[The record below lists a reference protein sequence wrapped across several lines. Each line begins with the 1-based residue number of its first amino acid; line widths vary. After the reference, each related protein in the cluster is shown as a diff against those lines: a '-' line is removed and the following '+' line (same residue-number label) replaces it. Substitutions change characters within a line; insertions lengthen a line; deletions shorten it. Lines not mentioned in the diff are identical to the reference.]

1 MMKKNLQNR
10 IEIWHSKEGA
20 KMIRNKDLQFNE
32 LLYYWENEDSRP
44 ETKLWRCRLSKE
56 ELMLVSAWDKKFNE
70 NYDKYVELSKS
81 SNQD

>member
-1 MMKKNLQNR
+1 
-10 IEIWHSKEGA
+10 
-20 KMIRNKDLQFNE
+20 MIRNKDLQFNE